1 MACAICQQPIAGS
14 FQEINGAVAAALGA
28 VYFGIE
34 ALLGYEFGLVAVVVG
49 LLVGQGSQSVERP
62 GWLDSSGPQLT
73 MFAVRA

>member
-1 MACAICQQPIAGS
+1 
-14 FQEINGAVAAALGA
+14 

-34 ALLGYEFGLVAVVVG
+34 ALLGYEFGLVAVVG